1 MSILEVVLQQK
12 IILITLIFAL
22 VPLLAAIALW
32 LLPRLRRS
40 RIQRQRRA
48 AEVKATAVA
57 AAANAPERAAE
68 TLPVKSPLPTA
79 AAAHPAQSTVPPQ
92 ANPSTPAGQPQPAP
106 QQTGAAAPA
115 APPTPETPAEQS
127 GQPASSGLNDLL
139 SVFDDDENSGQREAL
154 LKGLNPVDMAELA
167 ALSQQIAAELHTR
180 QEG

>member
-48 AEVKATAVA
+48 AEVKAAAVA

-92 ANPSTPAGQPQPAP
+92 ANPSTPAGQPAP

-115 APPTPETPAEQS
+115 APPTPETPTEQS

>member
-22 VPLLAAIALW
+22 VPLLAAIVLW
-32 LLPRLRRS
+32 LLPRLRQR

-48 AEVKATAVA
+48 AEAKAAAVA
-57 AAANAPERAAE
+57 AAANVPERAAK
-68 TLPVKSPLPTA
+68 TLPVKSPLPTTA
-79 AAAHPAQSTVPPQ
+79 AANPAHPAATPQ
-92 ANPSTPAGQPQPAP
+92 ASPSAPAGQPQPAP
-106 QQTGAAAPA
+106 QQAGAAAPA
-115 APPTPETPAEQS
+115 ATPTPETPAEQS

-139 SVFDDDENSGQREAL
+139 SVFDDDENNGQREAL

-167 ALSQQIAAELHTR
+167 ALSHQIAAELHER